1 MRVLNDW
8 RGYASPLPSRARV
21 SAGGT
26 SSYQGPLCGPTN
38 NNWFCGRRF
47 DVLQG
52 VCFEVGSSMNDD
64 LLLIHSLCLYSYMFS
79 SSLLLGFCLAILI
92 AK

>member
-8 RGYASPLPSRARV
+8 RGYASALPSRARV

-26 SSYQGPLCGPTN
+26 SSYQGPPREEWDPMWSNQQQLVLWPAVRC
-38 NNWFCGRRF
+38 

-52 VCFEVGSSMNDD
+52 VCFEVGSSMIDD
-64 LLLIHSLCLYSYMFS
+64 LLLIHSLCP
-79 SSLLLGFCLAILI
+79 
-92 AK
+92 